1 MEEILRRSIF
11 VQAAHQIG
19 NGAVEI
25 FGLYHRCIEQQTS
38 GCVLDGTPPRVT
50 GRDALAAFDL
60 SVAATES
67 WRTGTTVT
75 VKEQA

>member
-1 MEEILRRSIF
+1 
-11 VQAAHQIG
+11 
-19 NGAVEI
+19 
-25 FGLYHRCIEQQTS
+25 
-38 GCVLDGTPPRVT
+38 VLDGTPPRVT

-60 SVAATES
+60 AVAATES